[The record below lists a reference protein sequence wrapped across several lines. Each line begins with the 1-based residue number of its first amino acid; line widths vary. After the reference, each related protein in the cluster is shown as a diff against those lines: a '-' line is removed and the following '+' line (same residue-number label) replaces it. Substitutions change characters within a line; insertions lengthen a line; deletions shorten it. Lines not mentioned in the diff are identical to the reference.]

1 MKILIIEDESALL
14 EVLRDKFVK
23 SGFEVKTE
31 KDGDIDIKSIREFF
45 PDMIL
50 LDLILPK
57 RSGFEVLEELKND
70 PETKPIPVIVL
81 SNLDEDDDIKKAL
94 FVGAVDYFT
103 KTQHPINEVVEKVKD
118 YILSSRRHA
127 Q

>member
-23 SGFEVKTE
+23 SGFEVKTA
-31 KDGDIDIKSIREFF
+31 KDGAIDMKFIREFF

-57 RSGFEVLEELKND
+57 KSGFEILEDLKNN
-70 PETKPIPVIVL
+70 PETRAIPVIVL
-81 SNLDEDDDIKKAL
+81 SNLGEDENIKRAL
-94 FVGAVDYFT
+94 FAGAVDYFS

-118 YILSSRRHA
+118 YILSSPRRA